1 VTSMQPSFAAFR
13 APVDREVFA
22 PGFGLWL
29 GMSGALIRLWRA
41 AIALPDRGRVATSDD
56 LPPEYFRFPCY

>member
-1 VTSMQPSFAAFR
+1 MTAMQPDFAAFH

-22 PGFGLWL
+22 PGFRLWL
-29 GMSGALIRLWRA
+29 RMSGTLTQLSRA
-41 AIALPDRGRVATSDD
+41 AIALPDRGPAATSDD